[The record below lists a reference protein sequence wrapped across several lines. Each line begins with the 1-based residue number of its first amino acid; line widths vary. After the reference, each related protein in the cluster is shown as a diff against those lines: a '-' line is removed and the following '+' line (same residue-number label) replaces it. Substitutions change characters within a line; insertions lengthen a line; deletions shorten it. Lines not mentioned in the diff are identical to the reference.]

1 MTMILT
7 FLIALPL
14 LAACFIALLEARH
27 RRIIEWAVML
37 TGLVELGLALTL
49 VPMVL
54 STGTVQASALFSL
67 DALGSYVSLLIA
79 LVGAFASFYS
89 VGYLRA
95 ETDKEIVGPSRVRQY
110 FLLLKLFF
118 FAMFLAVATMSP
130 VVMWIAIEA
139 TTLSTAFLIS
149 FYNKQS
155 ATEAAWKYLILNS
168 LGLLLSLLGTLLF
181 LALPELR
188 EGSLTWNELRLSAVT
203 FDPLIVKLAFVFVL
217 VGYGT
222 KVGFVPLHSW
232 KPDTYSK
239 APTPIAA
246 LLSSVLL
253 NVAFLAILRFKG
265 LTDTAIGATFSSELL
280 MFFGTLSIVVAALL
294 IFVQKNFKRLL
305 AYSSIEH
312 AGLLALGFGFGG
324 AGTLVSLLHML
335 YHTLGKALVFF
346 VAGNVF
352 LKYGTTKMHQVT
364 GVLRALPLSGPV
376 FFVALLA
383 LLGLPPFGI
392 FFTKLSLLVAGME
405 TMPYVVALVLLALA
419 VIFFGFLRHAHAMLF
434 GATPEG
440 VVVGE
445 SNMLTV
451 WPVVLLLGL
460 FLVLSWYLPTP
471 LSELMS
477 TAVANLSLTR

>member
-1 MTMILT
+1 M
-7 FLIALPL
+7 
-14 LAACFIALLEARH
+14 
-27 RRIIEWAVML
+27 
-37 TGLVELGLALTL
+37 
-49 VPMVL
+49 
-54 STGTVQASALFSL
+54 
-67 DALGSYVSLLIA
+67 
-79 LVGAFASFYS
+79 
-89 VGYLRA
+89 
-95 ETDKEIVGPSRVRQY
+95 
-110 FLLLKLFF
+110 
-118 FAMFLAVATMSP
+118 
-130 VVMWIAIEA
+130 
-139 TTLSTAFLIS
+139 
-149 FYNKQS
+149 
-155 ATEAAWKYLILNS
+155 
-168 LGLLLSLLGTLLF
+168 
-181 LALPELR
+181 
-188 EGSLTWNELRLSAVT
+188 
-203 FDPLIVKLAFVFVL
+203 
-217 VGYGT
+217 
-222 KVGFVPLHSW
+222 
-232 KPDTYSK
+232 
-239 APTPIAA
+239 
-246 LLSSVLL
+246 

-364 GVLRALPLSGPV
+364 GVLRALPFSGPV